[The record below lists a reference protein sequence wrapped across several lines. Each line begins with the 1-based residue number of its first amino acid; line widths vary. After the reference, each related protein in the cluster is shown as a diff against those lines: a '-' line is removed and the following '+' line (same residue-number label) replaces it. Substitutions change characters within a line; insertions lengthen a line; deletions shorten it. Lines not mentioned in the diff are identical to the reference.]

1 MPTKTR
7 VLIHKSFVSESR
19 STYVDEDGVIGHYR
33 IARIPKGIAVNG
45 VPLGGSSFLARYCY
59 PSPDNPDLI
68 VFTFKEGIRVHLS
81 IPVRDGNGKVA
92 QYAYVDVSPKDLQDA
107 LEAERQAW
115 RVRRYARSR
124 QEADNWQL
132 PNRDRAG
139 QAEACAPASVEKSA
153 IPYSELT
160 PIQARSAASSL
171 PTIRIAAAQG
181 GLGLDVLV
189 DDEDPRVR
197 IAVAQQG
204 YGLDKL
210 AADGDGQVAATVH
223 AFLKAQ
229 GLALEQW
236 MAENPGKC
244 ALNGRQYLADSDIRE
259 EFIAA
264 SERRATTAAAGGD
277 AQEIRGMH
285 SMPGTAPASPTRR
298 I

>member
-1 MPTKTR
+1 MPAKTR

-19 STYVDEDGVIGHYR
+19 STYVDEDGVIGHYK
-33 IARIPKGIAVNG
+33 IARIPQGIAVNG
-45 VPLGGSSFLARYCY
+45 VPVGGSSFLARYCY
-59 PSPDNPDLI
+59 PSPGNPDLI

-81 IPVRDGNGKVA
+81 IPVRDGDGKVA

-107 LEAERQAW
+107 LEAERRAW
-115 RVRRYARSR
+115 RARRYARSR
-124 QEADNWQL
+124 QEADAWQI
-132 PNRDRAG
+132 PARARDDRAEERAG
-139 QAEACAPASVEKSA
+139 VLASRPF

-181 GLGLDVLV
+181 GLGLDALV

-210 AADGDGQVAATVH
+210 AADGNGQVAAAAH
-223 AFLKAQ
+223 AFLEAR
-229 GLALEQW
+229 GLTREQW
-236 MAENPGKC
+236 MAENPGRC
-244 ALNGRQYLADSDIRE
+244 APDGRQGLADPDIRE

-264 SERRATTAAAGGD
+264 SERRAPAAGGN
-277 AQEIRGMH
+277 AQEMH
-285 SMPGTAPASPTRR
+285 DTIPALSTRR